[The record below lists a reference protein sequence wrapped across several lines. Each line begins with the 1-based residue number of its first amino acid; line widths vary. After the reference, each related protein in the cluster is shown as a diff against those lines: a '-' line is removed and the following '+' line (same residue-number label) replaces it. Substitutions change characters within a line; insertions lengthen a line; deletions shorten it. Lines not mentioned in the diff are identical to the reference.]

1 MIKTEVTPQ
10 KKTVHICQEGQNN
23 RVFTNKSRSLKKLHN
38 LPSSVEL
45 YQITPSS
52 PRSATPGSTP
62 ASTNPIFVQ
71 PKILCQ
77 RQAEL

>member
-45 YQITPSS
+45 YQITPTS

-62 ASTNPIFVQ
+62 ASNPIFVQ